1 MNPGD
6 FNRRLLLQTISTATD
21 GAGGTVLTGWED
33 ELEFMALVEPF
44 DMSRRVNYNQII
56 TEPWTHRITTYFM
69 GIVNMPGIRMRVVL
83 EDGTICNVNSVVN
96 KNYKNQFIELMCYA
110 DPDAPKWTFPIEDG
124 SSFVEDFEQ
133 EDVHSDDGSR

>member
-1 MNPGD
+1 
-6 FNRRLLLQTISTATD
+6 
-21 GAGGTVLTGWED
+21 
-33 ELEFMALVEPF
+33 
-44 DMSRRVNYNQII
+44 
-56 TEPWTHRITTYFM
+56 M